1 MPLTIFNLS
10 TVDHLYIGKDTV
22 IAFAEQPVLE
32 TYNIELASEDKIKE
46 HLAKPRNWVPQRHET
61 LPEIPHDTAFLCS
74 PADVPGPHKV
84 QLQDKDITT
93 DIRQK
98 FEELCDEYGEAFS
111 KNNEDIGRTKLV
123 KMDIDT
129 GDSPPVSSRPYT
141 LPLKHYEWVQREI
154 ESLEHADVITKSMSK
169 WASPIVIVPKKS
181 APGEPLKRRLC
192 VDFRK
197 VNELQQE
204 VITAGKTKGQ
214 ISIHPLPK
222 IDEMYAK
229 LKGAKVFSTIDL
241 RSGYHHIALRKS
253 SRAKTAF
260 VTPFGKY
267 EFLMVPFGLAQAP
280 AYFQLLMNK
289 ILKGLKFAMTYL
301 DDIIIFSQD
310 ELQHLEH
317 LEIVF
322 SCLREA
328 GLKMKHSKCDF
339 FKSEI
344 HYLGHLISPEG
355 ISPLPNKLD
364 SIKHMPNSTKEI
376 KQFLGL
382 TGYYR
387 KFVPRFADISRPLT
401 TLTKKDV
408 KFKWTSACQK
418 SFKLL
423 KEALC
428 GESVLKYADTSK
440 PYTLYTDASKYGWA
454 GVLTQPHI
462 TTIDDKST
470 TTDHPIAFV
479 SGLFR
484 GSQLNWAAL
493 TKEAFAIYM
502 SVKKLLFYLTDAQ
515 ILLRSDHKPLEK
527 FLLKNTLNSKVNN
540 WAMELE
546 AFNIQF
552 DYIKGSSNI
561 LADTLSRLIA
571 IDPDTPTTP
580 EEPGYEFGYAIFE
593 EFPKVKTK
601 TYEVN
606 EVIVGTD
613 TEIFKNNPELQN
625 SLQCIE
631 NPIAPQRLKK
641 LQQQDPNIKILKCKL
656 QNNRLDKE
664 YYSLDENELLT
675 RKVIDGG
682 HKFRAIYLPSVLI
695 FQVLRTAHDDLGHNG
710 FPRTYAALKRVFFW
724 KGMEEDIRKHCKT
737 CATCQ
742 LHKLENVKFERKIFK
757 PSLQPM
763 DFICMDLIGEFHPPT
778 SHGHHYVLTAVCMLT
793 GFTWCVPLKTKTAE
807 EVAKVY
813 MDHIYCNFGG
823 SIKILTD
830 NETEFKNKLFKEV
843 VSKLGTEFSIH
854 SPSYRP
860 QSNGK
865 IEGFH
870 RFLKMCIGKH
880 INYGLGWD
888 ELTPMATACY
898 NFFPNC
904 SARESAFFVMFGRD
918 PINKL
923 NMLLHSARR
932 YFHDDNG
939 LPNLEALKN
948 IYQVVAQQLLNSRE
962 QYMKKHHNQQ
972 RSESP
977 VQAGDLI
984 LIKDNT
990 AKSFEPLYKGNYR
1003 VVKVHGNNVEIR
1015 DYRGNISM
1023 VHITDE
1029 KKITLTEQVADEYEK
1044 LGKEGRFSKKCIPR
1058 GYIPDF
1064 DWTTIHQSQD
1074 QPIKPIQQQD
1084 PTEGTTTPAAP
1095 TEVEGPP
1102 SSHLR
1107 SKTKQQHTSHKQE
1120 QPERNPTRMDPSEC
1134 NPAEIEVN
1142 SIDITPKSYSWMR
1155 LTQFLSYSGKTI
1167 DNSAPV
1173 SLP

>member
-1 MPLTIFNLS
+1 MP
-10 TVDHLYIGKDTV
+10 K
-22 IAFAEQPVLE
+22 
-32 TYNIELASEDKIKE
+32 
-46 HLAKPRNWVPQRHET
+46 RHET

-74 PADVPGPHKV
+74 PADVPGPRKV

-98 FEELCDEYGEAFS
+98 FEELCEEYGEAFS

-129 GDSPPVSSRPYT
+129 GDSPLVSSRPYT
-141 LPLKHYEWVQREI
+141 LPLKYYEWVQREI
-154 ESLEHADVITKSMSK
+154 ESLERAGVITKSMSK
-169 WASPIVIVPKKS
+169 WASPIVVVSKKS

-192 VDFRK
+192 IDFRK

-214 ISIHPLPK
+214 IFIHPLPK

-241 RSGYHHIALRKS
+241 RSGYHHIALGKS

-289 ILKGLKFAMTYL
+289 VLKGLKFAMTYL
-301 DDIIIFSQD
+301 DNIIIFSQD

-322 SCLREA
+322 SHLREA

-364 SIKHMPNSTKEI
+364 SIKHMPVPNSAKEI

-401 TLTKKDV
+401 TLKKKDM
-408 KFKWTSACQK
+408 KFEWTSACQK
-418 SFKLL
+418 SFELL
-423 KEALC
+423 KIALC
-428 GESVLKYADTSK
+428 GEPVLKYADTSK

-462 TTIDDKST
+462 MTIDGKST
-470 TTDHPIAFV
+470 TNDHPVAFV

-502 SVKKLLFYLTDAQ
+502 SIKKLSFYLTDAQ

-593 EFPKVKTK
+593 EFLKVQTK

-606 EVIVGTD
+606 EVIVGMD
-613 TEIFKNNPELQN
+613 TEIIKNDPELQN
-625 SLQCIE
+625 SLQCIQ
-631 NPIAPQRLKK
+631 NLIAAQRLKK

-682 HKFRAIYLPSVLI
+682 HEFRAIYLPSVLI
-695 FQVLRTAHDDLGHNG
+695 FQVLWTAHDDLGHNG
-710 FPRTYAALKRVFFW
+710 FPRTYAALKQVFFW
-724 KGMEEDIRKHCKT
+724 KGMKEDIRKHCKT

-757 PSLQPM
+757 PSLQAM
-763 DFICMDLIGEFHPPT
+763 DFICMDLIGEFHSPT
-778 SHGHHYVLTAVCMLT
+778 SCGHHYALTAVCMLT
-793 GFTWCVPLKTKTAE
+793 EFTWYVPLKTKTAE
-807 EVAKVY
+807 EVAKAY

-823 SIKILTD
+823 SIKILTE
-830 NETEFKNKLFKEV
+830 NGTEFKNKLFKEFV
-843 VSKLGTEFSIH
+843 NKLGMEFSIH
-854 SPSYRP
+854 SPPYRP

-870 RFLKMCIGKH
+870 RFLKMCISKH
-880 INYGLGWD
+880 INYGLEWD

-923 NMLLHSARR
+923 NMLLHAARC

-962 QYMKKHHNQQ
+962 GYVKKHHNQQ
-972 RSESP
+972 
-977 VQAGDLI
+977 
-984 LIKDNT
+984 
-990 AKSFEPLYKGNYR
+990 
-1003 VVKVHGNNVEIR
+1003 
-1015 DYRGNISM
+1015 
-1023 VHITDE
+1023 
-1029 KKITLTEQVADEYEK
+1029 
-1044 LGKEGRFSKKCIPR
+1044 
-1058 GYIPDF
+1058 
-1064 DWTTIHQSQD
+1064 
-1074 QPIKPIQQQD
+1074 
-1084 PTEGTTTPAAP
+1084 
-1095 TEVEGPP
+1095 
-1102 SSHLR
+1102 
-1107 SKTKQQHTSHKQE
+1107 
-1120 QPERNPTRMDPSEC
+1120 
-1134 NPAEIEVN
+1134 
-1142 SIDITPKSYSWMR
+1142 
-1155 LTQFLSYSGKTI
+1155 
-1167 DNSAPV
+1167 
-1173 SLP
+1173 